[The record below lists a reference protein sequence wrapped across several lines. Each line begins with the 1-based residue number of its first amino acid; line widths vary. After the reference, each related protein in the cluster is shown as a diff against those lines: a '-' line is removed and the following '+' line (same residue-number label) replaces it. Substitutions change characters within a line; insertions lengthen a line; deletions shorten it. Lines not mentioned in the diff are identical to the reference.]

1 MGVELVY
8 VHDKRNVNN
17 MNGTAFVPQ
26 KREMIS
32 IIRIIT
38 ESFVMVISIAL
49 DGALRYI
56 RYLIF

>member
-8 VHDKRNVNN
+8 VPDKREVNN
-17 MNGTAFVPQ
+17 MNGTAIVPQ

-38 ESFVMVISIAL
+38 ESFVMVISIVL
-49 DGALRYI
+49 NSALRYI

>member
-8 VHDKRNVNN
+8 VHDKRKVNN
-17 MNGTAFVPQ
+17 MNGTAIVPQ

-38 ESFVMVISIAL
+38 ESFVMVINIVL
-49 DGALRYI
+49 TNALRYI

>member
-8 VHDKRNVNN
+8 VPDKREVNN
-17 MNGTAFVPQ
+17 MNGTAIVPQ

-38 ESFVMVISIAL
+38 ESFVMVISIVL
-49 DGALRYI
+49 NNALRYI
-56 RYLIF
+56 RSLLF